1 MDERDFVNKAEAELG
16 RLDDALTDLE
26 RDDFDW
32 QLSDGVLTVELA
44 DKSKIIISVNRPAK
58 EIWVAMKSQ
67 GLHFFF
73 DPTTAAWRTQS
84 GDELYGSLSAYL
96 TEKLGEPISL

>member
-1 MDERDFVNKAEAELG
+1 MDERDFVTKAEAELG

-44 DKSKIIISVNRPAK
+44 DKSKIIVSINRPAK
-58 EIWVAMKSQ
+58 EIWVAMRSQ

-73 DPTTAAWRTQS
+73 DAAV
-84 GDELYGSLSAYL
+84 
-96 TEKLGEPISL
+96 